1 MPADPHDI
9 HRRALRAAAAV
20 AFGVSG
26 CSDPAASVQ
35 GTPAA
40 AKDTAAEATVATDTA
55 SADSMPADAPAM
67 DAAAATDA
75 AKAETAAE
83 VASAADAKADAVATA
98 DAAATETA
106 GSADAADKPDCSK
119 AQQGGN
125 WAQCCEAL
133 RAWCDAAFG
142 AGSQA
147 STECQFGPNFDG
159 STGCTPWGPAAP
171 PAWSD
176 RVA

>member
-1 MPADPHDI
+1 MPADSNDI
-9 HRRALRAAAAV
+9 HRKALRAAAAV
-20 AFGVSG
+20 AMGVSG
-26 CSDPAASVQ
+26 CSDPVASVQ

-40 AKDTAAEATVATDTA
+40 AKDAAAEATVATDTA
-55 SADSMPADAPAM
+55 SADTVPADVPVT
-67 DAAAATDA
+67 DASAATDA
-75 AKAETAAE
+75 EKAEAIADGAA
-83 VASAADAKADAVATA
+83 VADAPADAVATV
-98 DAAATETA
+98 DAAATETVA
-106 GSADAADKPDCSK
+106 AADGGGKPDCSN

-142 AGSQA
+142 AGSKA

-159 STGCTPWGPAAP
+159 STGCTPWGPPAP